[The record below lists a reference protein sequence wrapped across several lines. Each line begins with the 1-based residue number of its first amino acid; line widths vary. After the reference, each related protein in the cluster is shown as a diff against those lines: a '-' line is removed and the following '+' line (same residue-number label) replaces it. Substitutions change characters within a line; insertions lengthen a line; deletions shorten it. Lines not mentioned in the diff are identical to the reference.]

1 MLLHFATR
9 RTRAR
14 SSVPEALVAA
24 TSKHQSQGKLD
35 LARVIGPG
43 NSAKAAAGDSGRQIV
58 KARMVKHVEPLVNSA
73 RAAVRIA
80 SRHQRRILA
89 EVVADDS
96 RIRVSRDVEG
106 GTTGQC

>member
-1 MLLHFATR
+1 
-9 RTRAR
+9 
-14 SSVPEALVAA
+14 
-24 TSKHQSQGKLD
+24 
-35 LARVIGPG
+35 
-43 NSAKAAAGDSGRQIV
+43 
-58 KARMVKHVEPLVNSA
+58 MVKHVEELRPELVAELLRVNWAILVERQIEVFDRRSPYAVPAGIAERPGGRRHEAGRLEPLVNSA